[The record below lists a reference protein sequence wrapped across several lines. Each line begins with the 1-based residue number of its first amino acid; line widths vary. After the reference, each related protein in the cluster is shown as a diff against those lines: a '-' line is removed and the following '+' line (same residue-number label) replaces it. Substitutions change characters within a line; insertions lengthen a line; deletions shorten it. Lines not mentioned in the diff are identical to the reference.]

1 MAFGTWLQV
10 AATAL
15 APVAVTRGPVV
26 TQPSPAGAVVTW
38 STSRPTTGTLA
49 VRDGAGTT
57 MRFAAPVGSTSSVR
71 VTGLAPGTRYA
82 YAVDA
87 GGTTLAT
94 GSFRTDPGPTGSFS
108 AAAFGD
114 YGDGGTGEAG
124 VARLVTGWRPDV
136 TVSTGDNVYL
146 FAAGGFLLGPNV
158 FTPLRDL
165 FRETAFVPALG
176 NHDTFGDGGAA
187 FLGAFTL
194 GGAERYY
201 VQRYGSA
208 AFVVLDSDAPVDPT
222 SPQGRFLRAAIR
234 DTRDACFRIAVF
246 HHPPFSPHS
255 GPIAGGLRRYVA
267 PLLERAG
274 FQLVL
279 LGHVHSYE
287 RTHERATTYVTV
299 GTGGATLGR
308 YADSTLPPDRRIRGR
323 HGALR
328 LTVGPRRLLARFT
341 TSDGRVADRFALTC
355 SPTR

>member
-1 MAFGTWLQV
+1 M
-10 AATAL
+10 
-15 APVAVTRGPVV
+15 
-26 TQPSPAGAVVTW
+26 
-38 STSRPTTGTLA
+38 
-49 VRDGAGTT
+49 
-57 MRFAAPVGSTSSVR
+57 R
-71 VTGLAPGTRYA
+71 VTGLPAGRRLPYAIRTPAGT
-82 YAVDA
+82 V
-87 GGTTLAT
+87 LAT
-94 GSFRTDPGPTGSFS
+94 GSLRTDPGPSGTFS

-146 FAAGGFLLGPNV
+146 FAAGGFLLDPNV

-165 FRETAFVPALG
+165 FRQTAFVPALG

-187 FLGAFTL
+187 FLGAFAL
-194 GGAERYY
+194 AGAERYY

-208 AFVVLDSDAPVDPT
+208 AFVVLDSDSPVTPS
-222 SPQGRFLRAAIR
+222 SPQGRFLRAAIAS
-234 DTRDACFRIAVF
+234 TRDACFRIAVF

-255 GPIAGGLRRYVA
+255 GPIAAGLRRYVA

-287 RTHERATTYVTV
+287 RTHEGSTTYVTV

-308 YADSTLPPDRRIRGR
+308 YADSTLAPDRRIRGR

-328 LTVGPRRLLARFT
+328 LTVGPRRLVARFT
-341 TSDGRVADRFALTC
+341 TSDGRVLDRFARTC
-355 SPTR
+355 TPG